1 MRTVYARVRGPP
13 LECAHL
19 PPGSSPSATR
29 GYPASTHLAARHGAR
44 DETNVSSGKTEG
56 KRYATRAGLRAFAF
70 ASMRS
75 PAPEFLMLSLQALLV
90 STGTVAL
97 AEIGDKTQLLALLLA
112 ARYRKPWPIAWGILV
127 ATLVNHA
134 ISAWLGAE
142 LTRWLSPE
150 VLRWGVAASFL
161 AVALWTLKPD
171 KLDENEEKLPAYG
184 AFVATTIAFF
194 LAEIGDK
201 TQVATVLLG
210 TRYDP
215 LWQVIAGT
223 TLGMLVANL
232 PVVWLGHRFA
242 DRLPLKLARTIAALM
257 FLGLAAWVAVFGVG

>member
-1 MRTVYARVRGPP
+1 
-13 LECAHL
+13 
-19 PPGSSPSATR
+19 
-29 GYPASTHLAARHGAR
+29 
-44 DETNVSSGKTEG
+44 
-56 KRYATRAGLRAFAF
+56 
-70 ASMRS
+70 
-75 PAPEFLMLSLQALLV
+75 MLSLQALMV

-112 ARYRKPWPIAWGILV
+112 ARFRKPWPIAFGILT

-134 ISAWLGAE
+134 ISAWFGAE
-142 LTRWLSPE
+142 VSEWLSPE
-150 VLRWGVAASFL
+150 VLRWVVAGSFL

-171 KLDENEEKLPAYG
+171 KLDEGEKLPAHG
-184 AFVATTIAFF
+184 AFIATTIAFF

-201 TQVATVLLG
+201 TQVATVLLA
-210 TRYDP
+210 TKYSP

-242 DRLPLKLARTIAALM
+242 DRLPLKLARTVAAVV
-257 FLGLAAWVAVFGVG
+257 FLGLALWVALYGIG